1 MLDIVEE
8 IKKDIKENKIMLY
21 IKGTKDSPQ
30 CGFSAAVIDI
40 FKFMGV
46 PFETRNVLEKTELRE
61 EIKKYTSWNT
71 IPQVFIDGKFVGGCD
86 ITREL
91 YQNGEL
97 QKLVENAKQDS

>member
-1 MLDIVEE
+1 MSDILEE
-8 IKKDIKENKIMLY
+8 IKKDIKENKIILY
-21 IKGTKDSPQ
+21 VKGSKEAPQ

-46 PFETRNVLEKTELRE
+46 PFETRNVLERAELRE

-97 QKLVENAKQDS
+97 QKLVEDAVKSS